1 MRFVER
7 SRIDLKKLNL
17 LGYDLGASSGRAMLG
32 QFDGERITISELHRF
47 INEPVSINGRLTW
60 DTLYLFREMK
70 QGLFKAHAQGG
81 VDGMGIDTWGVD
93 FGLLDKNGDLIGN
106 SVHYRDDRTV
116 GMMDE
121 AFKVMPREQ
130 LFART
135 GLAFLQY
142 NTLYQLLALKR
153 SGSPL
158 LDIAD
163 TLLMT
168 PDLMG
173 YFFTGSKGTEYTIA
187 STGQLIDPATRDWA
201 RDIMRAYDLPEHI
214 FTPLEQPGT
223 VRGYLR
229 DEIAGEVGCG
239 RIPLLNA
246 ASHDTASAVAAVP
259 AQSDNFVCISS
270 GTWSIMGVE
279 LKQPATS
286 VKVMNSGYSNEG
298 GLNGT
303 TRLMRNIMG
312 LWIIQE
318 CKRDWDRHGRSY
330 SFAEIATMAESAPP
344 FQAVINVDDD
354 EFLAPGHMPDRI
366 ADYCRRTGQTV
377 PQSDAEIARIVFE
390 SLALAYRYAVESLE
404 NEVLGHKVDAL
415 NIVGGGSQNILLNR
429 FTASALG
436 KPVIAGPGEATVIG
450 NLLVQAMALGEIGSL
465 SELRQVVRASFD
477 TREYLPE
484 KGLDWDG
491 AYARLMSLVKG

>member
-1 MRFVER
+1 M
-7 SRIDLKKLNL
+7 KTLNL

-32 QFDGERITISELHRF
+32 KFDGSKLEISELHRF
-47 INEPVSINGRLTW
+47 QNEPVRVNGRLSW

-70 QGLFKAHAQGG
+70 QGLFKACAQGAI
-81 VDGMGIDTWGVD
+81 DGMGIDTWGVD

-106 SVHYRDDRTV
+106 SVHYRDERTN
-116 GMMDE
+116 GMME
-121 AFKVMPREQ
+121 RAFEVMPREEI
-130 LFART
+130 FRRT

-142 NTLYQLLALKR
+142 NTLYQLLALKHA
-153 SGSPL
+153 GSPA

-173 YFFTGSKGTEYTIA
+173 YFFTGEKATEYTIA
-187 STGQLIDPATRDWA
+187 STGQLIDPAKRDWA
-201 RDIMRAYDLPEHI
+201 RDIMRAFELPERI

-223 VRGYLR
+223 VRGRLR
-229 DEIAGEVGCG
+229 EDIAAEIGCA

-259 AQSDNFVCISS
+259 APSENFACISS

-279 LKQPATS
+279 LKAPLTRPE
-286 VKVMNSGYSNEG
+286 VLNSGYSNEG

-303 TRLMRNIMG
+303 TRLMKNIMG

-318 CKRDWDRHGRSY
+318 CRRDWQRQGRDY
-330 SFAEIATMAESAPP
+330 SFAEIAAMAGGAQP
-344 FQAVINVDDD
+344 FYAIIDVDDN
-354 EFLAPGHMPDRI
+354 EFMTPGRMPERI
-366 ADYCRRTGQTV
+366 VDYCRRTGQT
-377 PQSDAEIARIVFE
+377 PPDSDAQIARVVFD
-390 SLALAYRYAVESLE
+390 SLALAYRHAVESLE
-404 NEVLGHKVDAL
+404 RDVLGHGVDAL
-415 NIVGGGSQNILLNR
+415 NVVGGGSQNELLNR
-429 FTASALG
+429 LTASALG

-450 NLLVQAMALGEIGSL
+450 NLLVQAMALGEIGSMAQ
-465 SELRQVVRASFD
+465 LRRVVRDSFD
-477 TREYLPE
+477 TREFEPE

-491 AYARLMSLVKG
+491 AYARLLKLIG